1 MSNCTFKIE
10 QSVVAMLGRLK
21 EKRMGL
27 KLVNDQDRTVLNLLL
42 LSKIG

>member
-10 QSVVAMLGRLK
+10 KSVVAMLGRLK

-27 KLVNDQDRTVLNLLL
+27 KLVNDQDRTVLN
-42 LSKIG
+42 

>member
-27 KLVNDQDRTVLNLLL
+27 KFVKDKDSCVLNSLLPD
-42 LSKIG
+42 LSS